1 MISFL
6 RESKRR
12 AFIPLLGLG
21 LAAYYFLVFE
31 PLRREATALDA
42 PLRQAWRSL
51 ATTLEQTNAASLD
64 FAAIT
69 NQLRETRQAVAQL
82 DAATKKAA
90 PRLELG
96 PDLRQKMKASFQL
109 VEYES
114 DREKEIEELTS
125 LAAQQQ
131 VTLDPAVFSGF
142 PEHTAETRQPALL
155 WPALAMID
163 GLLSTAIECKVS
175 AIHSLEA
182 PIAFGDSPATNPVPR
197 QIVEI
202 PLQVELTAPA
212 DIAG

>member
-64 FAAIT
+64 FAAIA

-131 VTLDPAVFSGF
+131 VTLIPPS
-142 PEHTAETRQPALL
+142 
-155 WPALAMID
+155 
-163 GLLSTAIECKVS
+163 
-175 AIHSLEA
+175 
-182 PIAFGDSPATNPVPR
+182 SPASRSTRPR
-197 QIVEI
+197 RGNRLCSGR
-202 PLQVELTAPA
+202 PWP
-212 DIAG
+212 